1 MFFRLHF
8 RLGMKK
14 KSLSFL
20 LAFFFFAFSFFGVFS
35 VLLGERD
42 LYAAKQEET
51 KGTKGK
57 PGGIKLGFVDIQE
70 VMLLSSQGKKVKR
83 ELEQFFNKRKKSFQ
97 VTEKELK
104 AMQADL
110 EKKGSKMPNAVLAE
124 KQKEWEKKML
134 AYRKK
139 LNQAQLELQQREKAL
154 AGPILEKTKKI
165 IHKMGEKEGY
175 TMILQR
181 SPLNGNLLW
190 ARNKANLTPQVIAQ
204 LEKKKVKAVSA
215 TDKGGEEE
223 GNQPVKLAFVDI
235 QKVMFRSSEGKK
247 VKSELE
253 KLFKEKKQELE
264 VTENDLRTMQQ
275 DLEKKRSVLSDAV
288 FIQKRKDLE
297 MKMLAYRKQ
306 VGETQLKLQKREK
319 DLAGPVLQKIKEII
333 QEIGKKN
340 NYTMIL
346 QHSPLSDNLLWAQK
360 EVDLT
365 SQVIGL
371 LEKKKKKKKKK
382 K

>member
-1 MFFRLHF
+1 M
-8 RLGMKK
+8 
-14 KSLSFL
+14 
-20 LAFFFFAFSFFGVFS
+20 
-35 VLLGERD
+35 LLGKRD
-42 LYAAKQEET
+42 LYAAKQEGT

-134 AYRKK
+134 AYRKT

-190 ARNKANLTPQVIAQ
+190 ARNKANLTPQVIAR

-288 FIQKRKDLE
+288 YIQKRKDLE

-306 VGETQLKLQKREK
+306 VGETQRKLQKREK